1 MRPFIEN
8 KCMFSAGI
16 WVGHPVRAGRR
27 NRDRDRSGSVGVGR
41 GWSGPDAYVI
51 PNRQDS
57 SVSPMEL
64 GYRQDSRFYRLNGTD
79 IDENATL

>member
-16 WVGHPVRAGRR
+16 RAGHPVRAGRR
-27 NRDRDRSGSVGVGR
+27 IRNRGRSGSVGVGR

-57 SVSPMEL
+57 SVSPNEL
-64 GYRQDSRFYRLNGTD
+64 GYRQNSRVYR
-79 IDENATL
+79 